1 MLIIFVVEESHN
13 EVERNENIKLLI
25 KDKLLHCGGYL
36 YFGLFFVMEGTS
48 NASSTTNS
56 FAS

>member
-25 KDKLLHCGGYL
+25 KDKLLHCGG
-36 YFGLFFVMEGTS
+36 
-48 NASSTTNS
+48 
-56 FAS
+56 